1 MPTPLTARKKER
13 IVKKIRER
21 DTFIKVVITF
31 TCFTFTYYMP
41 PKIDATET
49 SPTFK
54 KTGIITN
61 GQDPN
66 VAD

>member
-21 DTFIKVVITF
+21 DTFVKVVITF
-31 TCFTFTYYMP
+31 TCFTFTYYKP

-49 SPTFK
+49 SPTLK
-54 KTGIITN
+54 KPVLSPMVRIL
-61 GQDPN
+61 QM
-66 VAD
+66 